1 MLKKKWKSSTDKQDY
16 FVFQL
21 SKRHFF
27 GGKSIGMLY
36 IVTKIWLEL
45 IEVRQN
51 ETIIYKHRCCI
62 SQ

>member
-21 SKRHFF
+21 SKRRFF

-51 ETIIYKHRCCI
+51 ETIIYKH
-62 SQ
+62 